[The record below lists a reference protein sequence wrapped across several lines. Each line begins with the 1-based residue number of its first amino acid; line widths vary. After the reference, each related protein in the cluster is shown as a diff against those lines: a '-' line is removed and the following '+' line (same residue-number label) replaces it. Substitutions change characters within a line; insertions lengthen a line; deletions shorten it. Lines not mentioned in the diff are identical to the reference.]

1 MAWGREEMAARAARE
16 LRDGQYVNLGI
27 GLPTLIPNHLQAGV
41 EVVLESENGIL
52 GTGPYPTED
61 QVDPD
66 LINAGKETVTVLPGA
81 SFFDSALSFSMI
93 RGGHIDVAVLGAMQV
108 SEKGDLA
115 NWAIPGKMITGIGGA
130 MDLVHG
136 ARTVIVVD
144 DPHGQGRLAED
155 PHRVRA
161 AADRQGVR
169 GPDHHRPGCAR
180 RDRRRT
186 GARGVRTRCD
196 RRRDHR
202 QDRRQADRNGGP
214 EVKHVYIADAVRTPI
229 GRYNGGLAS
238 VRPDDLAA
246 HTIRELLAHTPNLD
260 PSRIE
265 DVYFGNANGAGE
277 ENRNVAR
284 MAALLAGLP
293 TGVPGVTVNRLCASG
308 LEAVI
313 QAARAIAVGDA
324 SIALAGGVESMT
336 RAPYVLPKSDRPFPA
351 GHAELYSTTLGWRM
365 VNPRMDPQWTIPLGE
380 SAELIADKHKISRE
394 QQDEFALAS
403 HRKAA
408 KAQSE
413 GLFGAELVPVPVPQ
427 RKGDPLPFAADECV
441 RPDASL
447 AAMAKLRPS
456 FRTEHSTVTAGNAS
470 PLNDGAAAL
479 LLMDE
484 AGLKATGREPLA
496 RVSATGVSALDPH
509 YFGLAPVEAVN
520 RALAKAGRTFADLD
534 VLELNEAF
542 AAQVLG
548 CLAEWPEFDSAILN
562 PRGGAIALGHP
573 LGASG
578 ARLAGTVAHQLARR
592 GSGTGIATLCIGVG
606 QGLALVLE
614 R

>member
-1 MAWGREEMAARAARE
+1 MNT
-16 LRDGQYVNLGI
+16 VN
-27 GLPTLIPNHLQAGV
+27 T
-41 EVVLESENGIL
+41 
-52 GTGPYPTED
+52 
-61 QVDPD
+61 
-66 LINAGKETVTVLPGA
+66 
-81 SFFDSALSFSMI
+81 
-93 RGGHIDVAVLGAMQV
+93 
-108 SEKGDLA
+108 
-115 NWAIPGKMITGIGGA
+115 
-130 MDLVHG
+130 
-136 ARTVIVVD
+136 
-144 DPHGQGRLAED
+144 
-155 PHRVRA
+155 
-161 AADRQGVR
+161 
-169 GPDHHRPGCAR
+169 
-180 RDRRRT
+180 
-186 GARGVRTRCD
+186 
-196 RRRDHR
+196 
-202 QDRRQADRNGGP
+202 
-214 EVKHVYIADAVRTPI
+214 VYIVDAVRTPI
-229 GRYNGGLAS
+229 GRYNGALAS

-246 HTIRELLAHTPNLD
+246 HAIRELLARTPDLD

-265 DVYFGNANGAGE
+265 DVYVGNANGAGE

-293 TGVPGVTVNRLCASG
+293 TSVPGVSVNRLCASG

-313 QAARAIAVGDA
+313 QAARAIALGDA
-324 SIALAGGVESMT
+324 HIAVAGGVESMT
-336 RAPYVLPKSDRPFPA
+336 RAPYVLPKPDRAFPA

-380 SAELIADKHKISRE
+380 SAELIADQHKIGRE

-408 KAQSE
+408 AAREQ
-413 GLFGAELVPVPVPQ
+413 GLFDAELVSVPVPQ
-427 RKGDPLPFAADECV
+427 RRGEPVVFAADECV
-441 RPDASL
+441 RPDASRE
-447 AAMAKLRPS
+447 AMARLKPS
-456 FRTEHSTVTAGNAS
+456 FRPEDGTVTAGNAS

-479 LLMDE
+479 LLTDE
-484 AGLKATGREPLA
+484 EGLKATGREPLA
-496 RVSATGVSALDPH
+496 RVSAGGVSAIDPH

-520 RALAKAGRTFADLD
+520 RALAKAGRGFDDLS

-548 CLAEWPEFDSAILN
+548 CLAEWPEFDPAILN

-592 GSGTGIATLCIGVG
+592 GSGTGVATLCIGVG